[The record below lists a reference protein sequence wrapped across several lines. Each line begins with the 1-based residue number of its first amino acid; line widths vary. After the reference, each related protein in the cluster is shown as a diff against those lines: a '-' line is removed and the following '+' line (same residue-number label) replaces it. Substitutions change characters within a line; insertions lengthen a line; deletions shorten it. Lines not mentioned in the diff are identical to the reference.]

1 MILCCGRRLA
11 VLCTL
16 ALLLGPFGCG
26 HRGDERFIPSNETAR
41 QALETVLAN
50 LERGQ
55 PADAGTTSPVIYLV
69 DSQLS
74 KPGQKLVRHEI
85 VKEEEE
91 EGNTIFSVR
100 LFLKG
105 AKREQVARYVVR
117 GRDPL
122 RVYREEDDSAAASGM

>member
-1 MILCCGRRLA
+1 MILDRGRRWA

-16 ALLLGPFGCG
+16 ALLLGPSGCG
-26 HRGDERFIPSNETAR
+26 YRGDEQFIPPTATAR
-41 QALETVLAN
+41 QAVETVLTN
-50 LERGQ
+50 VERGQ
-55 PADAGTTSPVIYLV
+55 PADAGTTAPVIYLV

-85 VKEEEE
+85 VKEESQDGRTVFE
-91 EGNTIFSVR
+91 VR

-105 AKREQVARYVVR
+105 AKREQVARYVVI

-122 RVYREEDDSAAASGM
+122 RVYREEDDRSAGGM